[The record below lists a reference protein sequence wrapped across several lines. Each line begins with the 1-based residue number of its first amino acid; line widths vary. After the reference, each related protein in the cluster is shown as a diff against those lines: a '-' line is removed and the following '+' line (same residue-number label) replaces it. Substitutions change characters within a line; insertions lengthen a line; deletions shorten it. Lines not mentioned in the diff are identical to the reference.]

1 MCGVAGFF
9 HYADAARP
17 VDREQ
22 LLRMTRRL
30 AHRGPDDEGLYV
42 DGPLGLG
49 HRRLSI
55 VDLTTSGRQPM
66 RTENGHFAISYNGE
80 IYNHRAFRPKLES
93 RGHRFSGT
101 SDTET
106 LLLALA
112 EYGPRILSD
121 AAGIFA
127 FAFWDRRA
135 RRLILARDPLGVKQL
150 YYHDD
155 GTRVVFAS
163 EIKALLEAADV
174 PRELDPQGL
183 NEYLHFH
190 TPLFER
196 TFFRDI
202 RQVRAGEFIE
212 IDPRGLRRRRYAE
225 TDGFQPRHETAA
237 ESVRELQS
245 LLRSVIAEQLMS
257 DVPVGAF
264 FSGGIDSTA
273 IASFARQS
281 GRAMKCFGIHFS
293 GQNVIDERPFQ
304 ESAARALGLE
314 LELTTV
320 DERSFP
326 DDLMR
331 LTWFQDQPVIGA
343 ALIPMYHVS
352 RLAARHVKVCLGGQG
367 ADEIFGG
374 YARYAL
380 VSPARVLSSWFSR
393 HAGRPAGGD
402 HKRPGGAFPPVAPHE
417 PSVGGNL
424 MKQLFDARNIRRL
437 LRRIDP
443 TESWSGRYFENFAQV
458 SEAEWRRIV
467 PDPAVVSRKNA
478 RATFDAAI
486 SRSPALSHG
495 DKILHWDIQTYL
507 TGLFHQD
514 DRMSM
519 ANGLESRVPMADP
532 RVVRFALHTDFDL
545 KLRGGA
551 TKWVLRQAVAD
562 VVPEAVLNRRKVG
575 FDTPAETWM
584 RGPHR
589 GFLRELLLSSAAK
602 TRGYWDPAAV
612 ERALDATSSPYW
624 FDIVWKL
631 ASIEAWAVNFLDA
644 TPSVAPAELTYAS
657 A

>member
-9 HYADAARP
+9 HYADPARA

-30 AHRGPDDEGLYV
+30 AHRGPDDEGMYV

-55 VDLTTSGRQPM
+55 VDLTGTGRQPM
-66 RTENGHFAISYNGE
+66 HTPNGLFAISYNGE
-80 IYNHRAFRPKLES
+80 IYNHAAFRPRLES
-93 RGHRFSGT
+93 RWQRFTGT

-121 AAGIFA
+121 LAGIFA

-135 RRLILARDPLGVKQL
+135 QRLILARDPLGVKQL

-155 GTRVVFAS
+155 GSRIVFAS
-163 EIKALLEAADV
+163 EIKALLEAEGV

-190 TPLFER
+190 TPLFDR
-196 TFFRDI
+196 TFFRGI

-212 IDPRGLRRRRYAE
+212 ITPLGLRRRRYAE
-225 TDGFQPRHETAA
+225 TDGFQPRHETAG

-245 LLRSVIAEQLMS
+245 LLRSVISEQLMS

-304 ESAARALGLE
+304 ESAAKALGLE

-320 DERSFP
+320 DAHSFP

-352 RLAARHVKVCLGGQG
+352 RLASRQVKVCLGGQG
-367 ADEIFGG
+367 ADEVFGG

-380 VSPARVLSSWFSR
+380 VSPGRVLSSWFSR
-393 HAGRPAGGD
+393 NSGTAGGD
-402 HKRPGGAFPPVAPHE
+402 KVPQEHN
-417 PSVGGNL
+417 VGGNL
-424 MKQLFDARNIRRL
+424 MKQLIDARNIRRL

-458 SEAEWRRIV
+458 SESEWRGIF
-467 PDPAVVSRKNA
+467 PDPIFVSRDSA
-478 RATFDAAI
+478 RDTFETTI
-486 SRSPALSHG
+486 RRSPAVSPG

-562 VVPEAVLNRRKVG
+562 AVPEPVLNRRKVG

-589 GFLRELLLSSAAK
+589 GFLRDLLLSSAAK

-612 ERALDATSSPYW
+612 ERALDATSSRYW
-624 FDIVWKL
+624 FDVVWKL

-644 TPSVAPAELTYAS
+644 TGSVAPAELTYAT

>member
-9 HYADAARP
+9 HYADQARL

-22 LLRMTRRL
+22 LLRMTRLL

-42 DGPLGLG
+42 DGALGLG

-55 VDLTTSGRQPM
+55 VDLTDAGRQPM
-66 RTENGHFAISYNGE
+66 PTRDGHFAISYNGE
-80 IYNHRAFRPKLES
+80 IYNHAAFRPRLES

-121 AAGIFA
+121 VAGIFA

-135 RRLILARDPLGVKQL
+135 QRLILARDPLGVKQI

-155 GTRVVFAS
+155 GSRVVFAS
-163 EIKALLEAADV
+163 EIKALFEAAGV
-174 PRELDPQGL
+174 PRELDPEGL

-196 TFFRDI
+196 TFFRGI

-212 IDPRGLRRRRYAE
+212 ITPLGLRRRRYAE
-225 TDGFQPRHETAA
+225 TDGFQPRHETAG

-245 LLRSVIAEQLMS
+245 LLRTVVAEQLMS
-257 DVPVGAF
+257 DVPVGTF

-273 IASFARQS
+273 IASFARKS

-293 GQNVIDERPFQ
+293 GQDVIDERPFQ

-326 DDLMR
+326 DDLLR

-352 RLAARHVKVCLGGQG
+352 RLAARQVKVCLGGQG
-367 ADEIFGG
+367 ADEVFGG

-393 HAGRPAGGD
+393 HAGTPAGD
-402 HKRPGGAFPPVAPHE
+402 HHVPVE

-437 LRRIDP
+437 LRRLHP

-458 SEAEWRRIV
+458 SEAEWRGIF
-467 PDPAVVSRKNA
+467 PDPGVVSRGDA
-478 RATFDAAI
+478 RATFDATI
-486 SRSPALSHG
+486 GRSPAVSPG

-562 VVPEAVLNRRKVG
+562 AVPEPVLNRRKVG
-575 FDTPAETWM
+575 FDTPAEAWM

-589 GFLRELLLSSAAK
+589 GFLRDLLLSSAAK

-612 ERALDATSSPYW
+612 ERALDATSSRSW

-644 TPSVAPAELTYAS
+644 PTPSVAPIELTYAT